1 MNDDMT
7 GPASGPY
14 SELAQELREVAT
26 LASSLAVLA
35 WDQET
40 MMPAEGA
47 GLRADQLALLS
58 GIVHERRTSTRI
70 GELISECESDPDLT
84 SDDRVSANLREMRR
98 EFDRATLLPV
108 ALVRQ
113 MAQTSSMALEAW
125 KDARSRSDFAAFA
138 PWLEKV
144 VALNRSKAQCYGAH
158 RGAAMYD
165 ALMEDYEPGV
175 ASGEVE
181 QVFTMLRERLTPL
194 IAAVGKSSRRPDD
207 APNRIELPIAQQ
219 QEFNRRVAER
229 IGFSF
234 EAGRLDT
241 STHPFCEGI
250 GPGDTRLT
258 TRYRA
263 DGFAD
268 ALSSTLHEAGH
279 GLYEQGLPKDGYF
292 GQPLG
297 ESASLGIHESQSR
310 LWENMV
316 GRSHAFWEWALPEAR
331 KVFGS
336 PLDRFSTDDLYRASN
351 IVQPG
356 LIRVDSDEA
365 TYNLHIMLR
374 FDVERAL
381 LAGDL
386 PVADV
391 PGVWTERMRTD
402 LGVEVPDDRRGSLQD
417 IHWSMGSIG
426 YFPTYTLGNLYA
438 AQLWEAVRRAVPDLD
453 EQIRRGEF
461 GGLLGWLRENVH
473 RHGRRYSAAEL
484 CERAT
489 GSPLSSDPLLRH
501 LEGKLQ
507 PIYGL

>member
-1 MNDDMT
+1 MNDEN
-7 GPASGPY
+7 AERAAGPY
-14 SELAQELREVAT
+14 VDLARELREVAT
-26 LASSLAVLA
+26 LASSIAVLG

-40 MMPAEGA
+40 MMPADGA
-47 GLRADQLALLS
+47 DLRAAQLALLS
-58 GIVHERRTSTRI
+58 GIVHERRTSARI
-70 GELISECESDPDLT
+70 GELIAECEGDPALAGSD
-84 SDDRVSANLREMRR
+84 RISANLREIRR

-108 ALVRQ
+108 ALVRE
-113 MAQTSSMALEAW
+113 MAQTNSMAIEAW
-125 KDARSRSDFAAFA
+125 KDARSRDDYAAFA

-144 VALNRSKAQCYGAH
+144 VSLNRAKAQCYGAH
-158 RGAAMYD
+158 SGAAMYD
-165 ALMEDYEPGV
+165 SLMEDYEPGV

-181 QVFTMLRERLTPL
+181 QVFTALRERLAPL
-194 IAAVGKSSRRPDD
+194 IAAVGASGRKPDD
-207 APNRIELPIAQQ
+207 TPNRIELPISHQ

-234 EAGRLDT
+234 AAGRLDT
-241 STHPFCEGI
+241 STHPFCQAM

-279 GLYEQGLPKDGYF
+279 GMYEQGLPKEEYF

-316 GRSHAFWEWALPEAR
+316 GRSLAFWEWALPEAR
-331 KVFGS
+331 QVFGS
-336 PLDRFSTDDLYRASN
+336 PLDGFTAEDLFRASN

-374 FDVERAL
+374 FDLERAL

-391 PGVWTERMRTD
+391 PGVWKERMRSD
-402 LGVEVPDDRRGSLQD
+402 LGVDVPNDREGSLQD

-438 AQLWEAVRRAVPDLD
+438 AQLWEAVQRAVPDLE

-461 GGLLGWLRENVH
+461 GGLLQWLRDNIH
-473 RHGRRYSAAEL
+473 QHGRRFSAAEL

-501 LEGKLQ
+501 LEGKLK